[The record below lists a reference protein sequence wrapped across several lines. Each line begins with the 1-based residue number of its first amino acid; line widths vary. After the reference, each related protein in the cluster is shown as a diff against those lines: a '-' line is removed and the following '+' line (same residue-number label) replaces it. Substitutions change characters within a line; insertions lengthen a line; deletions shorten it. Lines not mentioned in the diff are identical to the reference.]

1 MTQCHCRE
9 GDAPVTQH
17 DEEVELHAEALGVL
31 RSLLAAATGAHCRES
46 LAKAQDVLVT
56 VRAYDRGST
65 IPATVGSHRRAD
77 DFKKLQKLLLDLSL
91 CPGVIRKDVILTMMF
106 VTKAESEWVSSTP
119 KGRSALAR
127 LRRRKTDKSRPASN
141 DISKPA

>member
-1 MTQCHCRE
+1 MTQCHCRR
-9 GDAPVTQH
+9 GRTAVTQH
-17 DEEVELHAEALGVL
+17 EEEVELHAEALGVL
-31 RSLLAAATGAHCRES
+31 RSLLDAATGTHCRES

-56 VRAYDRGST
+56 VRPYDRGST
-65 IPATVGSHRRAD
+65 IPAPVGSHRRAD

-106 VTKAESEWVSSTP
+106 VTKAESEWVSGAP

-127 LRRRKTDKSRPASN
+127 LRRRKTDKSRSAN